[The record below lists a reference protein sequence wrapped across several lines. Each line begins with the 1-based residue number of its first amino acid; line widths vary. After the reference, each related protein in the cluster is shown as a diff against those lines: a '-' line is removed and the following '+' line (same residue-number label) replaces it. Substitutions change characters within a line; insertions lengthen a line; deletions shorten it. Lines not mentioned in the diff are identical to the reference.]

1 MIPDDFQIRPFFGCK
16 GSSSKPW
23 RSTLQRRLKHVRRLS
38 DYECF
43 FFALGF
49 GMEFSMMPGDV
60 RELHLFSLLWSGSL
74 VCEID
79 FLNIWFGETSNIS
92 FFSICT
98 PNYLGKIFTQFEE
111 LRVFN
116 QGLVK
121 NHPVTFRKPWS
132 KCARPASCQRAPR
145 QSGGEPKILGGF
157 KKTCNTKC
165 YLFIQVYKRVI
176 ACNHI
181 IIDVF
186 INIWCMI
193 FLHVQW
199 PTSFFDYISKIL
211 GSSNM

>member
-1 MIPDDFQIRPFFGCK
+1 MNRVGPNWWWRLQENVAGTTWQYDPWWFPDSSLFGCE

-43 FFALGF
+43 VFALGF
-49 GMEFSMMPGDV
+49 GMEFSMMAGDV

-74 VCEID
+74 VYETD
-79 FLNIWFGETSNIS
+79 FLKHLIWWNFKSF

-98 PNYLGKIFTQFEE
+98 LNYLEKIFTQFEE

-132 KCARPASCQRAPR
+132 KCARPASCQPAPR
-145 QSGGEPKILGGF
+145 QWGGGNQRFWEVSKRHATRNAICLYIL
-157 KKTCNTKC
+157 
-165 YLFIQVYKRVI
+165 Y
-176 ACNHI
+176 
-181 IIDVF
+181 
-186 INIWCMI
+186 M
-193 FLHVQW
+193 
-199 PTSFFDYISKIL
+199 YIY
-211 GSSNM
+211 M